1 MSASSPSNNHDAN
14 ILVGDDDENRKVE
27 AFAAGVDDYIIK
39 PSTPGELVSRVT
51 SHLRAAQR
59 EWALLGS
66 NRELRFL
73 ADLGR
78 GLLRALEP
86 EQLVRRVAGAT
97 YEGTGATLCAAY
109 VKLNEETRAAA
120 VFDRD
125 GSAEDE
131 ALLHLD
137 RVQRWMS
144 TPGNMASSLFTEP
157 DEFLLRDETHRV
169 EFAAPLRFS
178 GCTKGLLVI
187 GFDNAEDCGET
198 ECHLVE
204 AAVQQAALAAHIS
217 SLYLEVRNAS
227 EYLAIEVDK
236 RTAEA

>member
-1 MSASSPSNNHDAN
+1 MPQHTDLGDSSRLLRAQNATSKLPVIAFSAS
-14 ILVGDDDENRKVE
+14 DDENRKVE
-27 AFAAGVDDYIIK
+27 AFAAGADDYITK
-39 PSTPGELVSRVT
+39 PSSSGELLSRVS

-78 GLLRALEP
+78 GLLRTLEP

-97 YEGTGATLCAAY
+97 YDGTGATLSAAY
-109 VKLNEETRAAA
+109 VKLNEETHAAS

-187 GFDNAEDCGET
+187 GFDNPEDCGET
-198 ECHLVE
+198 
-204 AAVQQAALAAHIS
+204 
-217 SLYLEVRNAS
+217 
-227 EYLAIEVDK
+227 
-236 RTAEA
+236 